1 MTGKCSIN
9 NKDWWN
15 ISFLKNTLKSHEK
28 MVHFKGDILEVKT
41 LFGPGV
47 IYGGYNYDG
56 YLSFVIKQRKPEKE
70 RRQDRQ
76 LYMESGVLFCTGRWT
91 WRT

>member
-1 MTGKCSIN
+1 
-9 NKDWWN
+9 
-15 ISFLKNTLKSHEK
+15 
-28 MVHFKGDILEVKT
+28 MVHFKGDILEVKHS
-41 LFGPGV
+41 LVRGV
-47 IYGGYNYDG
+47 SYGGYDYDG

-76 LYMESGVLFCTGRWT
+76 LYLESGVLLCAGRWT